1 MRARFDWARPCAGT
15 ERLGVFMLFLVCC
28 QSLAAHDTWVE
39 TNMALARSGDRVDV
53 DLKLGNHGNN
63 HRDFKLAG
71 KQSLEGLSLEV
82 VSPSGKRF
90 DLKPELADLGYAPKE
105 GYWSAGVTTSEPGYY
120 TVVASSDRVVNHG
133 APQRSIRSAK
143 SIWLASKS
151 LDKPAAASKSYHQ
164 PLGLPCELV
173 LKSDPVLF
181 TGPGRAIEVQLLKH
195 GKPAADQVVSFI
207 PRGAELSA
215 EFDASYERRTDAQGK
230 ASFTPKEG
238 NVYLIVSHILAK
250 DEKGTDYED
259 TKYAA
264 TLTVRVPQ
272 ICPCC
277 DE

>member
-1 MRARFDWARPCAGT
+1 MRAPSHWAAFCAGIVVT
-15 ERLGVFMLFLVCC
+15 SFAVFACN
-28 QSLAAHDTWVE
+28 QAKAHDTWVE
-39 TNMALARSGDRVDV
+39 TNTALVRVGDRVEV

-82 VSPSGKRF
+82 VSPAGNRF
-90 DLKPELADLGYAPKE
+90 DLKPELTDLGYTPKE
-105 GYWSAGVTTSEPGYY
+105 GYWSASVTTSETGHY
-120 TVVASSDRVVNHG
+120 TAVASSDRIVNHG
-133 APQRSIRSAK
+133 APQRSVRSAK
-143 SIWLASKS
+143 TVWLASKS
-151 LDKPAAASKSYHQ
+151 LDKPAAQGKAYQQ

-173 LKSDPVLF
+173 LLSDPVLF
-181 TGPGRAIEVQLLKH
+181 AGPGNPIQVQLLKQ
-195 GKPAADQVVSFI
+195 GKPVADTVVSFV
-207 PRGAELSA
+207 PRGVDLAEG
-215 EFDASYERRTDAQGK
+215 FDETYERRTDNDGK

-250 DEKGTDYED
+250 DEKGTDYAD

-264 TLTVRVPQ
+264 TLTLRVPQ

>member
-1 MRARFDWARPCAGT
+1 
-15 ERLGVFMLFLVCC
+15 VILVLC
-28 QSLAAHDTWVE
+28 QPLAAHDTWVE
-39 TNMALARSGDRVDV
+39 TNTALVRAGDRVEV

-82 VSPSGKRF
+82 VAPSGKRF
-90 DLKPELADLGYAPKE
+90 DLKPDLTDLGYAPKE
-105 GYWSAGVTTSEPGYY
+105 GYWSAGVTTSDAGYY
-120 TVVASSDRVVNHG
+120 TVIASSDRVVNHG

-143 SIWLASKS
+143 TIWLASKS
-151 LDKPAAASKSYHQ
+151 LDKPAASGKTYQ
-164 PLGLPCELV
+164 RPLGLPCELV
-173 LKSDPVLF
+173 LLSDPVLF
-181 TGPGRAIEVQLLKH
+181 TGPGRAIEVQLLRQ
-195 GKPAADQVVSFI
+195 GKPVADEVVSFI
-207 PRGAELSA
+207 PRGTELSD
-215 EFDASYERRTDAQGK
+215 EFDATYERRTDAQGN

-238 NVYLIVSHILAK
+238 NVYLIVSHILAQ

>member
-1 MRARFDWARPCAGT
+1 
-15 ERLGVFMLFLVCC
+15 LVR
-28 QSLAAHDTWVE
+28 V
-39 TNMALARSGDRVDV
+39 GDRVEV

-63 HRDFKLAG
+63 HRDFKLAS

-82 VSPSGKRF
+82 VLPSGKRF

-105 GYWSAGVTTSEPGYY
+105 GYWAAGVTTSDAGYY
-120 TVVASSDRVVNHG
+120 TAVASSDRVVNHG

-143 SIWLASKS
+143 TLWLASPS
-151 LDKPAAASKSYHQ
+151 LDKPTSSGKAYQQ

-173 LKSDPVLF
+173 LLSDPVLF
-181 TGPGRAIEVQLLKH
+181 AGPGKAIEVQLLKN
-195 GKPAADQVVSFI
+195 GKPVAEEVVSFV
-207 PRGAELSA
+207 PRGVELSA
-215 EFDASYERRTDAQGK
+215 EFDATYERRTDSQGK
-230 ASFTPKEG
+230 ASYTPKEG

-250 DEKGTDYED
+250 DETGADYAD

>member
-1 MRARFDWARPCAGT
+1 MRARFVWARPCAGAG
-15 ERLGVFMLFLVCC
+15 LLLLFISCC
-28 QSLAAHDTWVE
+28 QSVAAHDTWVE
-39 TNMALARSGDRVDV
+39 TNTALVRAGDRVEV

-71 KQSLEGLSLEV
+71 KQPLEGLALEV
-82 VSPSGKRF
+82 VLPSGKRF
-90 DLKPELADLGYAPKE
+90 DLKPDLADLGYAPKE
-105 GYWSAGVTTSEPGYY
+105 GYWSVGVTTSDPGHY

-143 SIWLASKS
+143 TIWLASKS
-151 LDKPAAASKSYHQ
+151 LDKPAASSKSYQQ

-173 LKSDPVLF
+173 LLSDPVLF
-181 TGPGRAIEVQLLKH
+181 TGPGRAIEVQLLKQ
-195 GKPAADQVVSFI
+195 GKPVADEVVSFI
-207 PRGAELSA
+207 PRGTDLSA
-215 EFDASYERRTDAQGK
+215 EFDPNYERRTDNQGK

-238 NVYLIVSHILAK
+238 NVYLIVTHILAQN
-250 DEKGTDYED
+250 EKGADYDD

-264 TLTVRVPQ
+264 TLTIRVPQ

>member
-1 MRARFDWARPCAGT
+1 MRAPLVWVSPCAAM
-15 ERLGVFMLFLVCC
+15 VAFAV
-28 QSLAAHDTWVE
+28 SLAASSAGAHDTWVE
-39 TNMALARSGDRVDV
+39 TNTSLIRLGDRVEV

-63 HRDFKLAG
+63 HRDFKLAS

-82 VSPSGKRF
+82 VSPSGKRL
-90 DLKPELADLGYAPKE
+90 DLKPDLADLGYAPKE
-105 GYWSAGVTTSEPGYY
+105 GYWSAAFATSEAGHY
-120 TVVASSDRVVNHG
+120 TAVASSDRVVNHG
-133 APQRSIRSAK
+133 APQRSVRSAK
-143 SIWLASKS
+143 TVWLASKS
-151 LDKPAAASKSYHQ
+151 LDKPVAPGKAYQQ

-173 LKSDPVLF
+173 LLSDPVLF
-181 TGPGRAIEVQLLKH
+181 AGPGNPIQVQLLRQ
-195 GKPAADQVVSFI
+195 GKPVADCVVSFV
-207 PRGAELSA
+207 PRGVELSA
-215 EFDASYERRTDAQGK
+215 DFDATYERRTDQEGK

-238 NVYLIVSHILAK
+238 SVYLIVSHVLAK